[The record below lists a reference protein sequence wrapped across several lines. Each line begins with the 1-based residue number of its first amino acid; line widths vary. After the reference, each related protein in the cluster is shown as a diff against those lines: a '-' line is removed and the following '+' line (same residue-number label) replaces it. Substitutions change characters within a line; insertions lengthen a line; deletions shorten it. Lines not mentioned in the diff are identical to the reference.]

1 MIPAELLA
9 RPGDSIREKYKRLAE
24 WIDAQKLKSS
34 DHRVYVSQTGD
45 GQTVRMVQDA
55 PIILTPLKVSL
66 VANRYYRVSEGY
78 INGRLPMIQP
88 ANGNLQSIVNED
100 GVLHHPARLPTDRP
114 ILVVAEVKFKGDLSL
129 DTVTITTKLPKK
141 LLRTGTANYS
151 SAGSGSITG
160 HIPLAFLRKNAF
172 IQFTLHNLQVRAYR
186 DGSRPRVIYW
196 PA

>member
-1 MIPAELLA
+1 MIPVPLLA
-9 RPGDSIREKYKRLAE
+9 NPGDSILEKYRQLSA
-24 WIDAQKLKSS
+24 WIEEQRLKSS
-34 DHRVYVSQTGD
+34 DSRVTISPSGD
-45 GQTVRMVQDA
+45 GQTVRMVQSA
-55 PIILTPLKVSL
+55 PVIVTPLRVSSSGAGL
-66 VANRYYRVSEGY
+66 FRVSEGY

-88 ANGNLQSIVNED
+88 AKGGLQPIVNED
-100 GVLHHPARLPTDRP
+100 GVLHDPARLPTDRP

-129 DTVTITTKLPKK
+129 DTVTITTKLPKE

-172 IQFTLHNLQVRAYR
+172 SQFTLHNLQVRAYR
-186 DGSRPRVIYW
+186 DGARPRVIYW